1 MEVGGLAESIAGDGQ
16 GNIAGTVDLFKNGRG
31 AAFVLWHYHE
41 IPCRMQIHWS
51 PRCHKEQVMPFCHL
65 SHRPTPS
72 SLLAVCRGLC
82 LMLAVTLTLTATS
95 HAQSKTRDTKK
106 GKDSAVSA
114 QQLEARISKAE
125 EQLLEEYLTVANEYY
140 KQGEREQSIVVL
152 ERIAQINPKMEGIR
166 QRIQGIREEL
176 IQENG
181 LKVEFDT
188 AKQWLAIAEVE
199 EGKPFRLIAT
209 GEYKLDFTAP
219 VSLTGLSTSDPAK
232 DHLANAPFGALVGMV
247 FTENKP
253 GDPFLISG
261 AVEHSPKKSGTL
273 YLRVNVPAAAKC
285 KGDLK
290 VQISGSIRPLTKGT
304 KE

>member
-1 MEVGGLAESIAGDGQ
+1 MSHAPVALCSATRPLRRTLNLLCVLTIASLTVC
-16 GNIAGTVDLFKNGRG
+16 GT
-31 AAFVLWHYHE
+31 A
-41 IPCRMQIHWS
+41 
-51 PRCHKEQVMPFCHL
+51 
-65 SHRPTPS
+65 
-72 SLLAVCRGLC
+72 
-82 LMLAVTLTLTATS
+82 

-106 GKDSAVSA
+106 GRDAAVST

-125 EQLLEEYLTVANEYY
+125 EQLLDEYLTVANEYY

-181 LKVEFDT
+181 LKLDFDT
-188 AKQWLAIAEVE
+188 SKQWLAIAEVE
-199 EGKPFRLIAT
+199 EGKPFRIIAA
-209 GEYKLDFTAP
+209 GEYKLDLTSP

-232 DHLANAPFGALVGMV
+232 DHLGNAPFGALVGIV
-247 FTENKP
+247 FSENKP

-261 AVEHSPKKSGTL
+261 SVEHTPKKSGTL
-273 YLRVNVPAAAKC
+273 YLRINVPAAAKC

-304 KE
+304 KD

>member
-1 MEVGGLAESIAGDGQ
+1 MPHCSPFHRLVPSAPLAS
-16 GNIAGTVDLFKNGRG
+16 
-31 AAFVLWHYHE
+31 
-41 IPCRMQIHWS
+41 CRN
-51 PRCHKEQVMPFCHL
+51 
-65 SHRPTPS
+65 
-72 SLLAVCRGLC
+72 LC
-82 LMLAVTLTLTATS
+82 LILACVLTVSSTT

-106 GKDSAVSA
+106 GKEPAVSA

-125 EQLLEEYLTVANEYY
+125 ELLLEEYLTVANEYY

-181 LKVEFDT
+181 LKVEFDS
-188 AKQWLAIAEVE
+188 AKHWLAIAEVE
-199 EGKPFRLIAT
+199 EGKPFRLIAA
-209 GEYKLDFTAP
+209 GEYKLDLTAP

-232 DHLANAPFGALVGMV
+232 DHLANAPFGALVGLV

-253 GDPFLISG
+253 GDPFLING
-261 AVEHSPKKSGTL
+261 AVEHTPKKSGTL

-285 KGDLK
+285 RGDLK
-290 VQISGSIRPLTKGT
+290 VQISGSIKPLAKGT